1 LPRKK
6 SKIKYRIKTNR
17 SSLLILNASV
27 SNASFEDMYQ
37 DMAFQQ
43 IEMLSVFREL
53 FLSFRAKI
61 ANPGRRCENL

>member
-1 LPRKK
+1 MPRKK

-27 SNASFEDMYQ
+27 SSASFEDMYQ

-53 FLSFRAKI
+53 FLSFRDKI
-61 ANPGRRCENL
+61 ANPGGRCENL